1 MPEFT
6 LLKIKNLSSLRLLEV
21 DKPLWLPVKTHI
33 RFMFTA
39 TDVILCLA
47 VPALGVKVDAV
58 PCRLNQTFVYINQ
71 PGLFFGQCSEICGAN
86 HGFMPIEIVA
96 VP

>member
-1 MPEFT
+1 
-6 LLKIKNLSSLRLLEV
+6 
-21 DKPLWLPVKTHI
+21 
-33 RFMFTA
+33 
-39 TDVILCLA
+39 
-47 VPALGVKVDAV
+47 
-58 PCRLNQTFVYINQ
+58 VYINQ

>member
-1 MPEFT
+1 M
-6 LLKIKNLSSLRLLEV
+6 I
-21 DKPLWLPVKTHI
+21 
-33 RFMFTA
+33 TA
-39 TDVILCLA
+39 ADVIHCFA
-47 VPALGVKVDAV
+47 IPALGVKVDAV
-58 PCRLNQTFVYINQ
+58 PGRLNQTFVYINQ